1 VIGDKEGN
9 PQNKLRDP
17 PLLVHHKLILCTY
30 LKDEIIIL
38 AWNLLLKFIVV

>member
-17 PLLVHHKLILCTY
+17 PLLVHQKLKHM
-30 LKDEIIIL
+30 LKDYSL
-38 AWNLLLKFIVV
+38 